1 MRKNNGTGN
10 VVRRRDVDRLKWSDE
25 KNKMLRD
32 LLELGLSSAM
42 AAQRMG
48 ISKNAVVGQA
58 HRLGIVYG
66 RTAKKEKSR
75 KNFTLPPRP
84 KKISPPSATVEGMRD
99 VKHLENEPTP
109 IGGLASPP
117 EDKACRWVHGDPAT
131 MTWQHCGH
139 EQRTSSM
146 YCDHHHMRAYHRV
159 PYKGNVV
166 PLKLGV
172 KRR

>member
-1 MRKNNGTGN
+1 MSKNNGTRN

-25 KNKMLRD
+25 RNKMLRD

-66 RTAKKEKSR
+66 RTAKKDKTRQSVIPLPKS
-75 KNFTLPPRP
+75 
-84 KKISPPSATVEGMRD
+84 KKFAPSSTVEGMRD
-99 VKHLENEPTP
+99 VKHLENEPAP
-109 IGGLASPP
+109 IGKPATPP

-139 EQRTSSM
+139 PQHEKSV
-146 YCDHHHMRAYHRV
+146 YCQHHHMRAYHRV

>member
-1 MRKNNGTGN
+1 VKKNNGTRN
-10 VVRRRDVDRLKWSDE
+10 VVRRCDVDRLKWTDE
-25 KNKMLRD
+25 RNKMLRD

-75 KNFTLPPRP
+75 QNIIPLPRS
-84 KKISPPSATVEGMRD
+84 KKVAATAAVEGLKD
-99 VKHLENEPTP
+99 VRKHTDEPVP
-109 IGGLASPP
+109 IGAFASPP

-131 MTWQHCGH
+131 MTWRHCGH
-139 EQRTSSM
+139 EQKANSV
-146 YCDHHHMRAYHRV
+146 YCNHHHARSYHRA
-159 PYKGNVV
+159 PYNGNVI
-166 PLKLGV
+166 PMKLGV